1 METGMLTL
9 ALTLTCFLTSV
20 TDGDTLRAACPEPT
34 RIRIAGIDAPERDE
48 CPDPAA
54 RATDALQ
61 ALATGP
67 LTVTPLY
74 QDRYGR
80 TVATVTAQGR
90 DLGQAM
96 LATGLAKAW
105 PHSKTGRAL
114 TPRPRGC

>member
-1 METGMLTL
+1 VLTL
-9 ALTLTCFLTSV
+9 ALTLTCTLISV

-34 RIRIAGIDAPERDE
+34 RIRIAGIDAPERDA
-48 CPDPAA
+48 CPGPAA
-54 RATDALQ
+54 RATAALQ
-61 ALATGP
+61 ALASGP

-80 TVATVTAQGR
+80 IVATVEAQGR

-114 TPRPRGC
+114 APRPRGC

>member
-1 METGMLTL
+1 MLTL
-9 ALTLTCFLTSV
+9 ALTLTCTLISV

-34 RIRIAGIDAPERDE
+34 RIRLANIDAPERDA
-48 CPDPAA
+48 CPGPAA
-54 RATDALQ
+54 RATAALQ

-67 LTVTPLY
+67 LTVSPLY

-80 TVATVTAQGR
+80 TVATVQAQGI
-90 DLGQAM
+90 DLGKAM

-105 PHSKTGRAL
+105 PHSRTGRAL

>member
-1 METGMLTL
+1 MLTL
-9 ALTLTCFLTSV
+9 AAALICTLLSV

-34 RIRIAGIDAPERDE
+34 RIRIADIDAPERDA
-48 CPDPAA
+48 CPGPAA
-54 RATDALQ
+54 LATAALQ

-74 QDRYGR
+74 EDRYGR
-80 TVATVTAQGR
+80 TVATVEAQRR
-90 DLGQAM
+90 DLGEAM

-114 TPRPRGC
+114 APRPRGC

>member
-1 METGMLTL
+1 MLTL
-9 ALTLTCFLTSV
+9 AAALTCTLMSV

-34 RIRIAGIDAPERDE
+34 RCRIAGIDAPERDA
-48 CPDPAA
+48 CPGPAA
-54 RATDALQ
+54 RATAALQ

-80 TVATVTAQGR
+80 TVATVEAQGR
-90 DLGQAM
+90 DLGRAM
-96 LATGLAKAW
+96 VSTGSVQPW
-105 PHSKTGRAL
+105 PHDRNGRAL